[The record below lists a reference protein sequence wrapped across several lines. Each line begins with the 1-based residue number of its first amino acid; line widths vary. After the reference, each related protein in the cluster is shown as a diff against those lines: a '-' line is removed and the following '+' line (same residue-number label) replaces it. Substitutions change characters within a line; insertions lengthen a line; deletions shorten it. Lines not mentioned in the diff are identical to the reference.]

1 MVPPEC
7 LLTNYTGMQSCEI
20 WTVDEKTNGEYRDS
34 SSGATIRRIELGQLM
49 ASSQDNLRRS
59 KISNQREIE
68 LAKTLW
74 CRQRVYSRIILA
86 CNLARFGPWMRRL
99 TDNLRRSK
107 ISNQRE
113 IELARTSWCRQRVCK
128 LREHV
133 SQTHELYWHAI
144 LRGFYA
150 THDLDLWVN
159 TATSS
164 SGATIRRIELGQ
176 WMASSQDNL
185 RRSKISNQREIEL
198 ARTSWC
204 HQRVYSRIILACNP
218 PSKKTWKRREESS
231 DYEPRPSKEEKARR
245 AGKAVATHYRR
256 HPAARERKKQGVRA
270 ARAAKKNDK
279 REWEWDRSREVE
291 VPVPSTSRL
300 EVEGGA
306 RHQTNLEISDP
317 GEEVASRVLTSMPDN
332 AETEKAA
339 EMFATPQRGRK
350 QREVG
355 GTTTPCEFSALP
367 PSSPPPASP
376 EVPQR
381 PQVSRSWVSPGEW
394 DDPGSPLPSSAYERM
409 PWPRL
414 FKSLFGP
421 KGDAEPDEEEME
433 RFGFRNE

>member
-1 MVPPEC
+1 M
-7 LLTNYTGMQSCEI
+7 LLRLTNYTGMQSCEI
-20 WTVDEKTNGEYRDS
+20 WTVDEKTNGEYHDS

-74 CRQRVYSRIILA
+74 CRQRV
-86 CNLARFGPWMRRL
+86 
-99 TDNLRRSK
+99 
-107 ISNQRE
+107 
-113 IELARTSWCRQRVCK
+113 CK

-150 THDLDLWVN
+150 THDLDLRVN
-159 TATSS
+159 TA
-164 SGATIRRIELGQ
+164 IQVL
-176 WMASSQDNL
+176 DNL

-245 AGKAVATHYRR
+245 ARKAVATHYRR

-279 REWEWDRSREVE
+279 HEWDRSREVE

-317 GEEVASRVLTSMPDN
+317 GEEVASRVLTSMYR
-332 AETEKAA
+332 ARQRETKKAA

-355 GTTTPCEFSALP
+355 GTTTPCEFSPLP

-394 DDPGSPLPSSAYERM
+394 DDPGSPLPSSTYERM